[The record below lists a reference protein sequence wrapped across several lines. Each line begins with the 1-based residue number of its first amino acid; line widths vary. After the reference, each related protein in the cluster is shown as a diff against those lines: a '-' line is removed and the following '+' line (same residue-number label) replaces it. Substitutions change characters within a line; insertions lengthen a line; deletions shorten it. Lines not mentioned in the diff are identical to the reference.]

1 MSEAG
6 QQEEEEEQEEQ
17 KKKEEE
23 EEESPPPS
31 TAQPASLLQSPSDP
45 QLGYNLPFAGIPV
58 NGRESHYKI

>member
-17 KKKEEE
+17 EK

>member
-17 KKKEEE
+17 EK

-31 TAQPASLLQSPSDP
+31 TAQPASLLQSPSDH
-45 QLGYNLPFAGIPV
+45 QLGHNLPIAERATICG
-58 NGRESHYKI
+58 GLHTRS

>member
-17 KKKEEE
+17 EK

-45 QLGYNLPFAGIPV
+45 QLGYNLPFT
-58 NGRESHYKI
+58 GRATTRS

>member
-6 QQEEEEEQEEQ
+6 QQEEEEEQKEQ
-17 KKKEEE
+17 QQEK